1 MKIRPLTLLL
11 LVFLSGCSSTVFST
25 DAHRFDSE
33 KLKKYSKEGKACNY
47 RILFFSSGHRDFTID
62 SARKSAGIDEI
73 VFVENTATYIGYIP
87 YTFPALFL
95 KECTVV
101 KGN

>member
-1 MKIRPLTLLL
+1 MKIRPIALLF
-11 LVFLSGCSSTVFST
+11 LVFLSGCSTTVFST
-25 DAHRFDSE
+25 DTHRFGSE
-33 KLKKYSKEGKACNY
+33 KLKEHSKEGKTCNY

-73 VFVENTATYIGYIP
+73 VFVENTATYVTYIP
-87 YTFPALFL
+87 YVMPALFL
-95 KECTVV
+95 KECIIV